1 VSLGSLNEIVV
12 VGGGLAAVAAVET
25 LRHEGFDGAIRLVS
39 DERELPY
46 DRPPLSKS
54 LLRGDVKFSD
64 ILLHDEAW
72 YRDQRVDLELG
83 SRMVALDT
91 KGGAVST
98 QAGKRF
104 RYDKLLVAI
113 GGRARTWD
121 AVPASGTATARY
133 LRSRGDAEHIKE
145 SVRKG
150 SRVVLLGGGV
160 IGLETAATLSQAG
173 CEVTVLEATD
183 RIMARFF
190 PSPLSAVLREIHTSR
205 GAVVRT
211 GAVVR
216 GCRSTEFGWTIQLDG
231 DETLT
236 ADFLVIGIGMVP
248 NSELIADAGLPLRLQ
263 GVEVDAFGQTAAA
276 GVYAV
281 GDVATFP
288 TSSGTW
294 ARWENWTHARLHAAV
309 AARHMIG
316 IENSGY
322 AEIPWVWS
330 DQYEF
335 NIQVNGSP
343 AADDV
348 VVRGNMDQGRLTA
361 FHFRGDRLV
370 GATTINDAKH
380 KSAIR
385 RLIQHA
391 PWVSRGQLA
400 DKSVDLKQLAIELS
414 RDAAPTGPPS

>member
-1 VSLGSLNEIVV
+1 M

-25 LRHEGFDGAIRLVS
+25 LRQEGFDGAIRLVS

-54 LLRGDVKFSD
+54 LLRGDAKFSD
-64 ILLHDEAW
+64 ILLHDETW
-72 YRDQRVDLELG
+72 YRDQRVDLELD
-83 SRMVALDT
+83 SRVVALDT
-91 KGGAVST
+91 KGGSVST

-104 RYDKLLVAI
+104 TYDKLLLAI
-113 GGRARTWD
+113 GGRARTWG
-121 AVPASGTATARY
+121 AVPASGTDTARY
-133 LRSRGDAEHIKE
+133 LRSRSDAEHIKE
-145 SVRKG
+145 SVHKG

-160 IGLETAATLSQAG
+160 IGLETAATLSQIG

-190 PSPLSAVLREIHTSR
+190 PAALSTVLRDIHTSR
-205 GAVVRT
+205 GVDVRT
-211 GAVVR
+211 GVVVR
-216 GCRSTEFGWTIQLDG
+216 DCRSTECGWSIQLESDA
-231 DETLT
+231 TLT

-248 NSELIADAGLPLRLQ
+248 NSELFAEAGLPLRLQ
-263 GVEVDAFGQTAAA
+263 GVEVDAFGQTAAG

-288 TSSGTW
+288 TGSGTW

-322 AEIPWVWS
+322 SEIPWVWT
-330 DQYEF
+330 DQHEF
-335 NIQVNGSP
+335 NIQVSGSP
-343 AADDV
+343 TADDV
-348 VVRGNMDQGRLTA
+348 VVRGNLDQGRLTA
-361 FHFRGDRLV
+361 FHFDGDRLV

-385 RLIQHA
+385 RLIQQT
-391 PWVSRGQLA
+391 PRVSREQLA
-400 DKSVDLKQLAIELS
+400 DSSMDLKLLAVELS
-414 RDAAPTGPPS
+414 RDAVPMGRPS